1 MENENLQ
8 DLILSVVKRGYDIR
22 FRRPLGYD
30 YLVIRLETELPN
42 GTIVCHDH
50 YTSFKE
56 IDETNGCSIRGAI
69 ESMLNE
75 FTKMEEQ
82 NND

>member
-1 MENENLQ
+1 MKNENLQ
-8 DLILSVVKRGYDIR
+8 DLILSVAKRGYSIR

-30 YLVIRLETELPN
+30 YLAIRLETELPN

-56 IDETNGCSIRGAI
+56 IDDTDGYSICGAI
-69 ESMLNE
+69 ESILKEFNE
-75 FTKMEEQ
+75 MEKQ
-82 NND
+82 